1 MMEQNCF
8 QAISNNIFGT
18 YNVALVARQY
28 GVAQFVLISSDK
40 AVNPTNIMGAT
51 KRAAEIIILSLQ
63 RTQTRYCAVRFGNV
77 LGSNGSVLPIFEQQ
91 IARGGPVT
99 VTHPEARRYFMTI
112 PEAAQLVLQASVIG
126 RGGEIF
132 VLDMGEPV
140 KISELASNLI
150 RLSGLEPDR
159 EIRITFTGLRPGE
172 KLFEEL
178 SLEQEGIKATTH
190 EKIRVFDGGEV
201 RFQQVQA
208 WLDALSS
215 TLETKNVHQLV
226 QTLQKMVPEYSPSE
240 EIMALCEIDR
250 HDLSLR
256 YRQKSISL
264 SFVAVEKP
272 VEKPV

>member
-1 MMEQNCF
+1 
-8 QAISNNIFGT
+8 
-18 YNVALVARQY
+18 VARQY

-51 KRAAEIIILSLQ
+51 KRAAEIIILGLQ
-63 RTQTRYCAVRFGNV
+63 RSQTRYCAVRFGNV

-91 IARGGPVT
+91 IAKGGPVT

-126 RGGEIF
+126 HGGEIF

-208 WLDALSS
+208 WLDALAA
-215 TLETKNVHQLV
+215 TLDTKNVHELV
-226 QTLQKMVPEYSPSE
+226 QTLRRMVPEYSPSE

-256 YRQKSISL
+256 YRQNRITLSL
-264 SFVAVEKP
+264 VAAEKAVEE
-272 VEKPV
+272 VA